1 MKAVAAILIIA
12 VFAVSI
18 FLIAETGIT
27 GNAVSLKNIK
37 SPVKTNAAKAPAIS
51 SILLQEN
58 YEEDKNNIAAAEK
71 EFRVPAPSR
80 EMPRVSITDRFRH
93 FFGGGTA
100 ETTYNIALSAADRIK
115 FPTVNMDKYQRF
127 ERENPLVFRLMIWKN
142 SENPSGKSIIYSQ
155 QKMESLSHYIALLET
170 GQPFPFTAPSSG
182 LYSETLS
189 EGRFVFIRYN
199 ETDAWNMFAPHL
211 AVSLFVEVNRIV
223 PWTIRSYNENEL
235 KLLFDGTRF
244 ITYYST
250 TNNYK
255 FAMDKKYTG
264 SGLQGITDWNAFYNL
279 NFLRE
284 NGMIMPSQQESIYE
298 VTEWFGRHLFHD
310 SYPRAYSVRRDYGY
324 NTSNYPVDKILNP
337 PEGINSYTEGC
348 SGTASL
354 YAALLHTINIPVMKN
369 DSLPNYFPDSPE
381 GRRIGWHT
389 GVIFPTANLAL
400 VHGDDPYSMSYLRGI
415 REVPEEEAMYTIPE
429 FTAFNN
435 PVLEEGSG
443 SNREEQIANQASYNH
458 MKKMY
463 ELGYKYSAYGLL
475 AHRAHELTY
484 YPSPSSSNRM
494 ETKLRSGFYK
504 PMFDE
509 AFTQRF
515 IADLDANIT
524 AIGSGNF
531 ESGKR
536 ILINWLVSRN
546 REVD

>member
-27 GNAVSLKNIK
+27 GNAISLKQLK
-37 SPVKTNAAKAPAIS
+37 AAPKAVSSIASKAPLQQA
-51 SILLQEN
+51 LLPDN
-58 YEEDKNNIAAAEK
+58 PEED
-71 EFRVPAPSR
+71 SR
-80 EMPRVSITDRFRH
+80 QIIEMPYESTPAMPSKIPVSSLRTRFRNI
-93 FFGGGTA
+93 FIRGGS
-100 ETTYNIALSAADRIK
+100 ESTYILGLSTADRIK
-115 FPTVNMDKYQRF
+115 FPTLNMEKYRRF
-127 ERENPLVFRLMIWKN
+127 QMENPTIFRLMIWKN
-142 SENPSGKSIIYSQ
+142 AENPSGKSIIYSQ

-182 LYSETLS
+182 LYSESLS
-189 EGRFVFIRYN
+189 ENRFLIIHYN

-211 AVSLFVEVNRIV
+211 AASLFVEVNRLV
-223 PWTIRSYNENEL
+223 PWSIRGYNENEL

-244 ITYYST
+244 ISYSST
-250 TNNYK
+250 GNTYK
-255 FAMDKKYTG
+255 FSMDKTTG
-264 SGLQGITDWNAFYNL
+264 SGSQGITDWNAFYNL

-284 NGMIMPSQQESIYE
+284 NSMIKPTQQESIYE
-298 VTEWFGRHLFHD
+298 LTEWMSQHLFHD
-310 SYPRAYSVRRDYGY
+310 WFPRAISVRRDYGY
-324 NTSNYPVDKILNP
+324 NSSNYPVNKILNP
-337 PEGINSYTEGC
+337 PEDVNSYTAGC

-354 YAALLHTINIPVMKN
+354 YGALLSTINIPVMKN
-369 DSLPNYFPDSPE
+369 SSLPEYFPES
-381 GRRIGWHT
+381 GRLGWHT

-400 VHGDDPYSMSYLRGI
+400 AHGDEPYTMSYLRGP
-415 REVPEEEAMYTIPE
+415 REVPEYEAMYTIDE

-443 SNREEQIANQASYNH
+443 STREQQIANQATYDYV
-458 MKKMY
+458 KRQY
-463 ELGYKYSAYGLL
+463 VLGYKYSAYGLL

-484 YPSPSSSNRM
+484 YRDPSSSNRM

-509 AFTQRF
+509 AFTQQF

-524 AIGSGNF
+524 LIGSGNL

-546 REVD
+546 REA